1 MKRVRPGDWIAA
13 VLIFTLATGIWA
25 AGRSQSS
32 GSLPAL
38 VRQDGQVLRTIAL
51 TGLSEPITFTLDGAY
66 TNTIRAENGRICV
79 ESATCPGQDCVHTG
93 WLTRAGQSAVCL
105 ENRVSITLEGAAT
118 LDAIAR

>member
-32 GSLPAL
+32 GSLTAL
-38 VRQDGQVLRTIAL
+38 VRQDGQVVRTIAL
-51 TGLSEPITFTLDGAY
+51 TGLSERITFTLDGAY

-105 ENRVSITLEGAAT
+105 ENRVSITLEGATT

>member
-32 GSLPAL
+32 GSLTAL
-38 VRQDGQVLRTIAL
+38 VRQDGQVVRTIAV

>member
-1 MKRVRPGDWIAA
+1 MVAA

-32 GSLPAL
+32 GSLTAL
-38 VRQDGQVLRTIAL
+38 VRQDGQVVRTIAL

>member
-32 GSLPAL
+32 GSLTAL
-38 VRQDGQVLRTIAL
+38 VRQDGQVVRTIAL

-105 ENRVSITLEGAAT
+105 ENRVSITLEGSTT

>member
-32 GSLPAL
+32 GSLTAL
-38 VRQDGQVLRTIAL
+38 VRQDGQVVRTIAL
-51 TGLSEPITFTLDGAY
+51 TGLSEPITITLDGAD
-66 TNTIRAENGRICV
+66 TTTIRAENGRICV

>member
-32 GSLPAL
+32 GSLTAL
-38 VRQDGQVLRTIAL
+38 VRQDGQVVRTIAL

-93 WLTRAGQSAVCL
+93 WLTRAGQSAVCP

>member
-32 GSLPAL
+32 GSLTAL
-38 VRQDGQVLRTIAL
+38 VRQDGQVVRTIAL

-118 LDAIAR
+118 LYAIAR

>member
-13 VLIFTLATGIWA
+13 VLICTLATGIWA

-32 GSLPAL
+32 GSLTAL
-38 VRQDGQVLRTIAL
+38 VRQDGQVVRTIAL

>member
-13 VLIFTLATGIWA
+13 VLIFTLATGIWS

-32 GSLPAL
+32 GSLTAL
-38 VRQDGQVLRTIAL
+38 VRQDGQVVRTIAL

-105 ENRVSITLEGAAT
+105 ENRVSITLEGATT

>member
-32 GSLPAL
+32 GSLTAL
-38 VRQDGQVLRTIAL
+38 VRQDGQVVRTIAL

-79 ESATCPGQDCVHTG
+79 EGATCPGQDCVHTG

>member
-32 GSLPAL
+32 GSLTAL
-38 VRQDGQVLRTIAL
+38 VRQDGQVVRTIAL

-79 ESATCPGQDCVHTG
+79 ESATCPGQDCVQTG

-105 ENRVSITLEGAAT
+105 ENRVSITLEGATT

>member
-32 GSLPAL
+32 GSLTAL
-38 VRQDGQVLRTIAL
+38 VRQDGQVVRTIAL
-51 TGLSEPITFTLDGAY
+51 TGLSEPITFTLD
-66 TNTIRAENGRICV
+66 GRICV

>member
-1 MKRVRPGDWIAA
+1 MKRVRPGDWISAL
-13 VLIFTLATGIWA
+13 LIFTLATGIWA

-32 GSLPAL
+32 GSLTAL
-38 VRQDGQVLRTIAL
+38 VRQDGQVVRTIAL

>member
-32 GSLPAL
+32 GSLTAL
-38 VRQDGQVLRTIAL
+38 VRQDGQVVRTIAL

>member
-32 GSLPAL
+32 GSLTAL
-38 VRQDGQVLRTIAL
+38 VRQDGQVVRTIAL

-66 TNTIRAENGRICV
+66 TNTSRAENGRICV

>member
-32 GSLPAL
+32 GSLTAL
-38 VRQDGQVLRTIAL
+38 VRQDGQAVRTIAL

>member
-32 GSLPAL
+32 GSLTAL
-38 VRQDGQVLRTIAL
+38 VRQDGQVVRTIAL

-79 ESATCPGQDCVHTG
+79 ESAACPGQDCVHTG

>member
-32 GSLPAL
+32 GSLTAL
-38 VRQDGQVLRTIAL
+38 VRQDGQVVRTIAL
-51 TGLSEPITFTLDGAY
+51 TGLSEPITFTLERAY

>member
-32 GSLPAL
+32 GSLTAL
-38 VRQDGQVLRTIAL
+38 VRQDGQVVRTIAL

-105 ENRVSITLEGAAT
+105 ENRVSSTLEGATT

>member
-32 GSLPAL
+32 GSLTAL
-38 VRQDGQVLRTIAL
+38 VRQDGQVVRTIAL

-105 ENRVSITLEGAAT
+105 ENQVSITLEGATT

>member
-32 GSLPAL
+32 GSLTAL
-38 VRQDGQVLRTIAL
+38 VRQDGQVVRTIAL

-105 ENRVSITLEGAAT
+105 ENRVSITLEGATT

>member
-32 GSLPAL
+32 GSLTAL
-38 VRQDGQVLRTIAL
+38 VRQDGQVVRTIAL

-93 WLTRAGQSAVCL
+93 GLTRAGQSAVCL

>member
-25 AGRSQSS
+25 AVRSQSS
-32 GSLPAL
+32 GSLTAL
-38 VRQDGQVLRTIAL
+38 VRQDGQVVRTIAL

-66 TNTIRAENGRICV
+66 TNTIGAENGRICV

-93 WLTRAGQSAVCL
+93 WPTRAGQSAVCL

>member
-32 GSLPAL
+32 GSLTAL
-38 VRQDGQVLRTIAL
+38 VRQDGQVVRTIAL

-79 ESATCPGQDCVHTG
+79 ESATCPGQDCVRTG

>member
-32 GSLPAL
+32 GSLTAL
-38 VRQDGQVLRTIAL
+38 VRQDGQVVRTIAL

-66 TNTIRAENGRICV
+66 TNTIRRHLPRPGLCPYRLAHPGGPKR
-79 ESATCPGQDCVHTG
+79 SLPGKPGQHY
-93 WLTRAGQSAVCL
+93 TRGCYDSGRYSPMRCL
-105 ENRVSITLEGAAT
+105 P
-118 LDAIAR
+118 

>member
-32 GSLPAL
+32 GLLTAL
-38 VRQDGQVLRTIAL
+38 VRQDGQVVRTIAL

>member
-32 GSLPAL
+32 GSLAAL
-38 VRQDGQVLRTIAL
+38 VRQDGQVVRTIAL